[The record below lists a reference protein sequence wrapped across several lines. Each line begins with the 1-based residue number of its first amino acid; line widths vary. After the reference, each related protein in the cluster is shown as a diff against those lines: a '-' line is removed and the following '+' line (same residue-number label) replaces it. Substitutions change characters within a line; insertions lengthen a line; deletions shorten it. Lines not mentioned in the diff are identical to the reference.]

1 MSDPENKL
9 DKKGKYVPS
18 LSQLRGVVNKLPDP
32 ATTLDATITVN
43 IDDQISKP
51 IEFER
56 IIIKKSD
63 GGKSA
68 KWSYK
73 EGVENRFQKRKT
85 RNELRRVERAE
96 KGNKNPFRASDV
108 ACRKRQKNIHERL
121 ELAFARSIPRQGF
134 R

>member
-32 ATTLDATITVN
+32 ATTLDARITVN

-73 EGVENRFQKRKT
+73 GRIFIDSKYYSKNSSATKVSQINRYEKT
-85 RNELRRVERAE
+85 RN
-96 KGNKNPFRASDV
+96 S
-108 ACRKRQKNIHERL
+108 
-121 ELAFARSIPRQGF
+121 
-134 R
+134 